1 MRKQSITTNLTILI
15 FAAACLFAPARAGVQ
30 SDKESEIRRML
41 RLTGMQKLMDQMKSQ
56 MLTGLRNSF
65 ARRLL
70 ASSILRATSIDKL
83 TSLLLLMAERCHP
96 GDGLSKLTQYCLIIC
111 HVVLLQV

>member
-1 MRKQSITTNLTILI
+1 MRSKSTRCPPASTI
-15 FAAACLFAPARAGVQ
+15 A
-30 SDKESEIRRML
+30 
-41 RLTGMQKLMDQMKSQ
+41 

-83 TSLLLLMAERCHP
+83 TRDAP
-96 GDGLSKLTQYCLIIC
+96 YKKLCCIAASITYQTDT
-111 HVVLLQV
+111 HKWQPMMHSRVLLN